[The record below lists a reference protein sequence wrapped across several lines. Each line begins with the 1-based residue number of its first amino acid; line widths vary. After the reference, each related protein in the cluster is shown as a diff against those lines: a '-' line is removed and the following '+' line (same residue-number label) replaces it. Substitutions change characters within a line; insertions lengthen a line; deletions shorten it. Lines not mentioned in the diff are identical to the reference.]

1 LAQAVE
7 PYCFAAPYSAD
18 NLAQAPPGSVMF
30 RAAVAFLAVAAL
42 LPGIVVGQVEDASEM
57 ADLEREFESLAYGG
71 HRGHHQGHHHHFR
84 HHYKSPHPRHHKGAF
99 LAASPATT
107 DRAASPTE
115 AFLPGR
121 HPTVAKKLAH
131 MNQAMRDLKGRQQAA
146 AMARGNLEENVQHAV
161 LHMNEAVG
169 IKRELARTDLQIR
182 TEEIKLKKLE
192 DDRLRL
198 DRTHNHLVS
207 SLHHIMEPKIQF
219 AETRLKQRQ
228 NSLRELEAK
237 AAQWKEKENKFHESS
252 LARLEERRETKK
264 KLEAAEEAAKKAR
277 IEEET
282 AGKELEVAK
291 HGVAFNVEGYRY
303 AQTRARAS
311 ASTEE
316 RGKQTAREAESSV
329 KRLTGIL
336 NMEQRRVDESMA
348 VGKDRVQGKIH
359 ELETVKEKTVAK
371 EKKLSHEYEA
381 WQRQQRAW
389 ARRVAATKQTTHF
402 ASKEYADRQ
411 QEVLDSA
418 QAKAAYDAESDT
430 DWAWNEWPGSRKHD
444 VDEVHLDAM

>member
-1 LAQAVE
+1 
-7 PYCFAAPYSAD
+7 
-18 NLAQAPPGSVMF
+18 MF

-42 LPGIVVGQVEDASEM
+42 LPGIVVCQVEDASEL
-57 ADLEREFESLAYGG
+57 ADLEREFENLAYGG
-71 HRGHHQGHHHHFR
+71 HRGNHQGHHHHYR
-84 HHYKSPHPRHHKGAF
+84 HHRPQPRHHHSAF
-99 LAASPATT
+99 LAAGPATT
-107 DRAASPTE
+107 DRAAPPTE

-146 AMARGNLEENVQHAV
+146 AMARGKLEENNQQAI
-161 LHMNEAVG
+161 LHMNEAVS
-169 IKRELARTDLQIR
+169 IKRELARTDLAIR
-182 TEEIKLKKLE
+182 TEERKLKKLE

-198 DRTHNHLVS
+198 DRTHNQLVS

-228 NSLRELEAK
+228 HTLHDLEEK
-237 AAQWKEKENKFHESS
+237 AAEWKKQEDKFHEAS

-264 KLEAAEEAAKKAR
+264 KLAAAEEEAKKAR

-282 AGKELEVAK
+282 AQKQLEASK
-291 HGVAFNVEGYRY
+291 RGVAFNVERYRY

-316 RGKQTAREAESSV
+316 RGKQVEREAETSL

-348 VGKDRVQGKIH
+348 VGKDRVQGKIR
-359 ELETVKEKTVAK
+359 ELETVKETTMGKK
-371 EKKLSHEYEA
+371 KKLSHEYES
-381 WQRQQRAW
+381 WQRQQRVW

-402 ASKEYADRQ
+402 AAKDYASRQ

-418 QAKAAYDAESDT
+418 NAKAAYDAESDT
-430 DWAWNEWPGSRKHD
+430 DWAWDEWPGSRKHD

>member
-1 LAQAVE
+1 
-7 PYCFAAPYSAD
+7 
-18 NLAQAPPGSVMF
+18 MF
-30 RAAVAFLAVAAL
+30 RAALAALAVAAL
-42 LPGIVVGQVEDASEM
+42 LPDFVVCQVQDASELE
-57 ADLEREFESLAYGG
+57 DLEREFESLAYGG
-71 HRGHHQGHHHHFR
+71 RRGHHQGHHHHSR
-84 HHYKSPHPRHHKGAF
+84 HHRPHPRHHKSAF

-107 DRAASPTE
+107 DRAPPPTE

-131 MNQAMRDLKGRQQAA
+131 MPKAMRDLKGRQQAA
-146 AMARGNLEENVQHAV
+146 TMARGKLEENVQHAV

-169 IKRELARTDLQIR
+169 IKRELARTKVQIR
-182 TEEIKLKKLE
+182 AEEIKLTKLE
-192 DDRLRL
+192 EDRLRL

-228 NSLRELEAK
+228 KTLRELEERAV
-237 AAQWKEKENKFHESS
+237 QWKEKEDKMHESS

-264 KLEAAEEAAKKAR
+264 KLEAAEDAVKKAR

-282 AGKELEVAK
+282 AKKQLEVVK

-303 AQTRARAS
+303 AQTRARGS
-311 ASTEE
+311 ASKEQ
-316 RGKQTAREAESSV
+316 RGKETTREAESSL

-348 VGKDRVQGKIH
+348 VGKDRVQGKIR
-359 ELETVKEKTVAK
+359 ELETVREKTVAK
-371 EKKLSHEYEA
+371 EKKLSHEYDA
-381 WQRQQRAW
+381 WKRQQRAW
-389 ARRVAATKQTTHF
+389 ARRVAATKQTTHS

-418 QAKAAYDAESDT
+418 QAKVAYEAESDS
-430 DWAWNEWPGSRKHD
+430 DWAWDEWPGSRKHD